1 MAKLT
6 NEELQK
12 SPELSKLKGANTI
25 SSIDT
30 FCANEMVGYGRE
42 VCSHRAI
49 PSYIDGLKLHQ
60 TRRDLEKQ
68 KEFSFLYRWLKRINQ
83 KSIMVC

>member
-12 SPELSKLKGANTI
+12 SPELSKLKGANSI

-30 FCANEMVGYGRE
+30 FCANEMVCYGRE
-42 VCSHRAI
+42 I
-49 PSYIDGLKLHQ
+49 SYPLI
-60 TRRDLEKQ
+60 
-68 KEFSFLYRWLKRINQ
+68 
-83 KSIMVC
+83 

>member
-12 SPELSKLKGANTI
+12 SPELSRLKGGNTI

-30 FCANEMVGYGRE
+30 YCANEMVGYG
-42 VCSHRAI
+42 
-49 PSYIDGLKLHQ
+49 Q
-60 TRRDLEKQ
+60 
-68 KEFSFLYRWLKRINQ
+68 
-83 KSIMVC
+83 